1 MSVHVFLIFS
11 ISMSFSIK
19 KIFIVLL
26 LSIFVLLSAAT
37 VAISYFD
44 YHDDT
49 DRTLLLHAL
58 RIDALEAL
66 LDQGFDRFA
75 TFPFGPGYDFI
86 HLTGSYTVETYP
98 DYYMTTGIDLHD
110 DLDQLILQKI
120 DQAYANRIRYQKFSQ
135 PSFDDIVRTQEDIQS
150 LQTVYFFKSEK
161 DLKDLGYVVTS
172 FRTRINEDPNWRQA
186 NIFNSYR
193 NMGNVRVLNPGQKL
207 KFMDEIHY
215 EPNAGDHKRD
225 LASGMAN
232 V

>member
-1 MSVHVFLIFS
+1 MS
-11 ISMSFSIK
+11 MGFSIK
-19 KIFIVLL
+19 KIFIVFL
-26 LSIFVLLSAAT
+26 LSIFFLLSAAT
-37 VAISYFD
+37 VAVSYFNN
-44 YHDDT
+44 YDDT
-49 DRTLLLHAL
+49 DRILLLHTL
-58 RIDALEAL
+58 RINALETL

-86 HLTGSYTVETYP
+86 HLTGSQTTQTYP
-98 DYYMTTGIDLHD
+98 DYYLTTGITLDD

-120 DQAYANRIRYQKFSQ
+120 DQAYADRVRYQKFSQ

-150 LQTVYFFKSEK
+150 LQTVYLFKSEK

-193 NMGNVRVLNPGQKL
+193 NIGNVRVLNPGQEL